1 VSTAKGS
8 RVSSRF
14 GLHER
19 EIGDTRQQNPGFAR
33 TGGLSGSTTM
43 LYERARNW
51 WIGSDPGLL
60 RLRAATR
67 TTASLA
73 SSLGILYLLT
83 RATGQPLT
91 VALLG
96 VIITMIAAQ
105 SVNEADP
112 RQQRITMALLP
123 LPAALSITA
132 ASLLAGHLV
141 AGDVVFVVVVFA
153 AVYARRFGARG
164 RALGMVAFNSYFAT
178 LYLRASI
185 SELPWMIGAVVVGAV
200 CTFVIRTYV
209 LPDRPER
216 VLRATVRALRARMAI
231 VVDTTAD
238 AVRTGHLDERQLR
251 RMRART
257 LRLNETALLTQ
268 DQIEDKANPAMLWP
282 EVTGEQ
288 LTPWLFDAE
297 LAVEWVS
304 TAGRRLA
311 VLDRDTP
318 PQNRPAI
325 ANPTRGELVA
335 ALTQLARALRVPQP
349 GGLQQAA
356 DQAQR
361 ILDQQ
366 PRPTPA
372 DDPSR
377 ADVRRLALAIIN
389 AAKATAD
396 VRAIVEGSAPV
407 STDVLDSTL
416 QSALQDA
423 QAAPPESDGDGQ
435 QADKQS
441 GLRPSTRQAI
451 QVSLAAALAIGAGQL
466 VSPTRWFWAV
476 IAAFVIFAGTN
487 SWGETLTKGWQ
498 RLVGTMLGVPCGML
512 VATLFA
518 GNQFGSLAMIFV
530 CLFCAFYFKDV
541 TYSLMTFWITTM
553 LALLYGLLGEF
564 SFSVLM
570 LRIEETAIGAVIGIT
585 VAILVLPTNTRT
597 AIRDDTRSFLAA
609 LSALIDNSV
618 ATMFCDGKAVSP
630 TEQARELDRSLQ
642 QFRVTAK
649 PLMAGVAGLAGRRSI
664 RRGLRLFTACDRYG
678 RSLAR
683 SSEQYQQPIGSQ
695 PQAAAFMSAAAQTR
709 RNIDTLVAIIDGD
722 CAATVNS
729 ATDELDAAETLARHQ
744 ESVGEPQPDTRR
756 FLTAVHALRQI
767 EGSVITAATNLG
779 ARDSVQVPNKAPL
792 PSP

>member
-1 VSTAKGS
+1 MPGQSGVD
-8 RVSSRF
+8 
-14 GLHER
+14 ER
-19 EIGDTRQQNPGFAR
+19 DLGDTQRGNSNVGR
-33 TGGLSGSTTM
+33 TGGLSASVTM
-43 LYERARNW
+43 RYERARNW

-73 SSLGILYLLT
+73 SSLGILFLLT
-83 RATGQPLT
+83 KATGQPLT

-132 ASLLAGHLV
+132 ASLLAGHLL
-141 AGDVVFVVVVFA
+141 AGDIVFVVVVFA

-185 SELPWMIGAVVVGAV
+185 SELPWMIGAVVVGTV

-216 VLRATVRALRARMAI
+216 VLRATVKALRARMAI
-231 VVDTTAD
+231 VVDATTE
-238 AVRTGHLDERQLR
+238 AVRTGYLDERRLR

-257 LRLNETALLTQ
+257 IRLNETALLIQ
-268 DQIEDKANPAMLWP
+268 DQIEDKATPAVPWP
-282 EVTGEQ
+282 GVTGEQ

-311 VLDRDTP
+311 ALGTQTVSEDP
-318 PQNRPAI
+318 VAI
-325 ANPTRGELVA
+325 PNATRRELVA

-349 GGLQQAA
+349 GGLQRAA
-356 DQAQR
+356 EQAQR

-366 PRPTPA
+366 ARPTPA
-372 DDPSR
+372 DEPGN
-377 ADVRRLALAIIN
+377 AAIRRLALAIIN

-396 VRAIVEGSAPV
+396 VRAIVEGAAPV
-407 STDVLDSTL
+407 STDV
-416 QSALQDA
+416 
-423 QAAPPESDGDGQ
+423 APAPASDGDGQ
-435 QADKQS
+435 QADKQSS

-451 QVSLAAALAIGAGQL
+451 QVSLAAALAIAAGQL

-498 RLVGTMLGVPCGML
+498 RLIGTMLGVPCGML

-518 GNQFGSLAMIFV
+518 GNQLGSLVMIFV

-597 AIRDDTRSFLAA
+597 AIRDDTRSFLTA
-609 LSALIDNSV
+609 LSALIENSV

-683 SSEQYQQPIGSQ
+683 SSEQYQGPVGTQ
-695 PQAAAFMSAAAQTR
+695 PQSDAFMSAAAQTR

-722 CAATVNS
+722 CGATVNS

-744 ESVGEPQPDTRR
+744 ASEGEPQPDTRR

-779 ARDSVQVPNKAPL
+779 ARDSVKVPRLA
-792 PSP
+792 SP